1 MLLSSIL
8 VLTIWKSS
16 HRLLTLLLLVILIL
30 YFQPEWFFTQIL
42 NWLRDHE
49 DFLDSTIQP
58 IMDKAESSWISA
70 QVLTI

>member
-1 MLLSSIL
+1 M
-8 VLTIWKSS
+8 
-16 HRLLTLLLLVILIL
+16 VILDFIP

-58 IMDKAESSWISA
+58 ILDKSESPWISA
-70 QVLTI
+70 QVKYNIFIYNVNYNEN